1 MRSNVSSTFFLVSTF
16 FFLPCVSSSTVTNL
30 RRKTTVAIPS
40 SEAKKLSDEIVGI
53 NLLIEDLNGR
63 TPDANNDIRVNWVE
77 SLIDNVERS
86 VREMEESDEPKIQIT
101 SLIEGISDLKNEL
114 MQAKEKITL
123 SLLAEVDSASGFSEE
138 KGGLPGALLDKAET
152 LKTGITDL
160 TYDLM
165 LLKNDHA
172 EKEKTKNEEGSDRD
186 SKELEKQTTNNSSKN
201 ASVMASLIEFGVDS
215 DKIADYFG
223 VSTKEMESTVE
234 KMVMQSDVAFSQEE
248 KIIDDTLEKE
258 INFLTALGAS
268 EEEIKYMRE
277 EKKKSLGEFD
287 P

>member
-186 SKELEKQTTNNSSKN
+186 SKEVEKQTTNNSSKN